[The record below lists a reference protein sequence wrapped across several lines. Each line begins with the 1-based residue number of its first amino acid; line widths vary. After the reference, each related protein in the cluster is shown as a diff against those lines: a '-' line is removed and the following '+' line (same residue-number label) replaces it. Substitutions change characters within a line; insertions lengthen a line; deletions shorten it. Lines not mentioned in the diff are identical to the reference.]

1 MRRFTVTTLTPRRVR
16 RIALAATGLLVGA
29 ATLAAA
35 SPETRCQGSRY
46 DVAGTYAR
54 CQLKATGKYLG
65 AGSVDIPKYQ
75 ERAGTCAE
83 VYSRMLVRLQG
94 RAKGTGSTCDGAQLL
109 DNGDGT
115 VTDRLTGLQWEQKT
129 DDGSVHDK
137 DDRYSWS
144 SGDGKADGTVF
155 TSFLQA
161 LNGACFA
168 GYCDWRLPT
177 LTELQTILM
186 GQYPQ
191 GGVDPVLGPLG
202 DYYWSATT
210 ETGVP
215 DLAWVLSFQD
225 GSRAT
230 AAMDGTF
237 DVRAVRGGS

>member
-1 MRRFTVTTLTPRRVR
+1 MRRFTVTALIPRRWR
-16 RIALAATGLLVGA
+16 RIALAATGLAVGT
-29 ATLAAA
+29 ATVAVA

-54 CQLKATGKYLG
+54 CQLKATGKYLA
-65 AGSVDIPKYQ
+65 AGSVDVPKYQ
-75 ERAGTCAE
+75 ERAGKCAE

-94 RAKGTGSTCDGAQLL
+94 RAKGTGSTCDGAQLV

-144 SGDGKADGTVF
+144 GAGGLANGTVF
-155 TSFLQA
+155 TSFLPA

-168 GYCDWRLPT
+168 GHCDWRLPT
-177 LTELQTILM
+177 LTELQTILT

-191 GGVDPVLGPLG
+191 GGVDQVLGPLG
-202 DYYWSATT
+202 DYYWSTST
-210 ETGVP
+210 EPGMP

-230 AAMDGTF
+230 AAKDGTF
-237 DVRAVRGGS
+237 NVRAVRGSL